1 MKNPSLISCVSSK
14 ISRVKF
20 PLHLM
25 QNMSWEFFL
34 FNNRKQRLMNIYFGL
49 KRNRIEI
56 LR

>member
-25 QNMSWEFFL
+25 QNMNWEFFL